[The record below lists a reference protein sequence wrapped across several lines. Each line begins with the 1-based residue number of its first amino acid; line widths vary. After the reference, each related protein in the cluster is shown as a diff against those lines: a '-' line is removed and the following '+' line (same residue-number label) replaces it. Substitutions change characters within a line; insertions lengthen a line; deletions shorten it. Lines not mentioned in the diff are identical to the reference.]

1 MTKAEIIEAINATI
15 VPNKEKAITAELLAN
30 LLIEMANATPE
41 GGGSDSGSGILTL
54 ILGDIGD
61 GSDLTAEDK
70 AHNAEVYNQYMTSAT
85 PLPVFAMGYPLTFSD
100 FNSDGT
106 LAFSIT
112 MILGSDPSTNALM
125 GMVFYV
131 ILSPDGNV
139 TLME

>member
-41 GGGSDSGSGILTL
+41 GGSGGGSGVLTL
-54 ILGDIGD
+54 ILGNVGD
-61 GSDLTAEDK
+61 GSDLTEEDK
-70 AHNAEVYNQYMTSAT
+70 ANNAEIYNQYIASAT
-85 PLPVFAMGYPLTFSD
+85 PLPVFAMGYPLAFSD
-100 FNSDGT
+100 LNGDGT
-106 LAFSIT
+106 LVFSIT
-112 MILGSDPSTNALM
+112 MILGADPSTNALM